1 MSKKK
6 RSTFRGNGSISN
18 LHILARRGMAAT
30 QKRIQWLSDTRRER
44 SDSELDAM
52 SRAAAKRAYRGRYQD
67 FGAWA

>member
-18 LHILARRGMAAT
+18 LHILARRGVNAT
-30 QKRIQWLSDTRRER
+30 KNRIFWLQDNKRKR
-44 SDSELDAM
+44 SGSELQTMALAD
-52 SRAAAKRAYRGRYQD
+52 AKRARRGRYQP